1 MGVILVVGLSFTAA
15 ALTDS
20 ELTGTVLATG
30 TKQPLPD
37 VVVTA
42 TSEALEGE
50 RVVVTDA
57 QGQFRI
63 PALPPGV
70 YLLRFDKESFEPFWH
85 TEIDLR
91 PEQTVQVNAELSGG
105 DAREIVL
112 PYVGSPTLD
121 VSSATTGQAVEW
133 GSIHHLAVSP
143 PSVSGASRSFGSLAG
158 LVPGT
163 QPEGGGFS
171 IHGSSPWENGYVVDG
186 LSTQD
191 LEFGANASPLSVE
204 FLQDFEVITG
214 GYMPQYGRAMGGLL
228 QARTRSGSNEF
239 HGSLFSNWVPGF
251 LEGLRTPVS
260 DLNSI
265 VSGRR
270 ALQHEGDVGATLGG
284 PLVKDK
290 LWFFA
295 GVAPALSRYEY
306 TRAFTKFGTNTPIP
320 GSSRMYLLE
329 DRRLQAM
336 GKLTYLF
343 NQDHQVTLSVITTP
357 GRSGIEEVPGAPTGV
372 EGPVASLR
380 GPEDNNFTTTQ
391 LQYAGVFLNKRLRVD
406 AWLGGS
412 QQTTDIQPVSENATV
427 DREVMERYQASAQAT
442 WLLQL
447 AGTHVLRWGV
457 DGEFDRVSSL
467 PGGGEVIIRSDR
479 ATGFLQDSTLSP
491 EERYTNNLLGGFVQD
506 SWTLSN
512 RVTVNAGVRYDTPE
526 GALTFALRDQLSPRI
541 GLVVEP
547 LAQGGMKLFAHY
559 AKYRGQLPLGLMEV
573 AFPPGAGDLMPVDP
587 SLLPPSSTELV
598 AGAEYEVL
606 SDTRLSAYY
615 THRRLDS
622 AIEVLDIDSYASAF
636 LGNPGLGLADHL
648 PKAERTYDGVT
659 LVLSRTFRDGWLAQA
674 SYTWSRLYGNYVG
687 PVREDGTVFPSDLGF
702 SYPLENQRGLLPYD
716 RPHTL
721 KLFGARVFHL
731 TREVSASLGLS
742 YLGRSGTPI
751 NYLGGHA
758 MYGRDKVFIL
768 PRGSSGERTPWV
780 HNIDSNVGVNY
791 RLGGDTV
798 VSFTLDV
805 FNLFNFQRAT
815 RVDELYANE
824 HVLPL
829 ETPVPDGGFVTPGM
843 IKTVGGEPLTPDK
856 VNRNFKRPLAYQ
868 APRQVRLGLRYTF

>member
-1 MGVILVVGLSFTAA
+1 MGL
-15 ALTDS
+15 
-20 ELTGTVLATG
+20 
-30 TKQPLPD
+30 
-37 VVVTA
+37 
-42 TSEALEGE
+42 
-50 RVVVTDA
+50 
-57 QGQFRI
+57 
-63 PALPPGV
+63 
-70 YLLRFDKESFEPFWH
+70 
-85 TEIDLR
+85 
-91 PEQTVQVNAELSGG
+91 
-105 DAREIVL
+105 
-112 PYVGSPTLD
+112 
-121 VSSATTGQAVEW
+121 
-133 GSIHHLAVSP
+133 
-143 PSVSGASRSFGSLAG
+143 
-158 LVPGT
+158 
-163 QPEGGGFS
+163 
-171 IHGSSPWENGYVVDG
+171 PWENGYVVDG

-191 LEFGANASPLSVE
+191 LAFGANASPLSVE

-214 GYMPQYGRAMGGLL
+214 GYMPQYGRAMGGVL

-265 VSGRR
+265 VSGRS

-306 TRAFTKFGTNTPIP
+306 TRAFTRFGTNTPIP

-372 EGPVASLR
+372 EGPVAILR

-406 AWLGGS
+406 ARLGGS
-412 QQTTDIQPVSENATV
+412 LQTTDIQPVSEGATV

-467 PGGGEVIIRSDR
+467 PGGGAVIIRSDR

-512 RVTVNAGVRYDTPE
+512 RVTVNAGVRYDTQWLYRKPQRPYQTDD
-526 GALTFALRDQLSPRI
+526 ALTFALRDQLSPRI

-559 AKYRGQLPLGLMEV
+559 AKYRGQLPLGLMGV
-573 AFPPGAGDLMPVDP
+573 AFPSGARDLMPVDP
-587 SLLPPSSTELV
+587 PSSRPRPPSSSR
-598 AGAEYEVL
+598 AP
-606 SDTRLSAYY
+606 STRCS
-615 THRRLDS
+615 
-622 AIEVLDIDSYASAF
+622 
-636 LGNPGLGLADHL
+636 P
-648 PKAERTYDGVT
+648 
-659 LVLSRTFRDGWLAQA
+659 
-674 SYTWSRLYGNYVG
+674 
-687 PVREDGTVFPSDLGF
+687 
-702 SYPLENQRGLLPYD
+702 
-716 RPHTL
+716 
-721 KLFGARVFHL
+721 
-731 TREVSASLGLS
+731 
-742 YLGRSGTPI
+742 
-751 NYLGGHA
+751 
-758 MYGRDKVFIL
+758 
-768 PRGSSGERTPWV
+768 
-780 HNIDSNVGVNY
+780 
-791 RLGGDTV
+791 
-798 VSFTLDV
+798 
-805 FNLFNFQRAT
+805 
-815 RVDELYANE
+815 
-824 HVLPL
+824 
-829 ETPVPDGGFVTPGM
+829 TPG
-843 IKTVGGEPLTPDK
+843 
-856 VNRNFKRPLAYQ
+856 
-868 APRQVRLGLRYTF
+868 